1 MKEEREA
8 TILSTPSN
16 KEVRRTMKTREEVA
30 HMLRLRRQ
38 GLTPYRI
45 AAVLGCSR
53 ATVVRYLR
61 QEGWRPMA
69 KARRLEGLE
78 TWLEERFLRH
88 GGNADVVRQE
98 LQEEHGIEVS
108 LRTVERA
115 VQPLRQR
122 LRSTRLACVRFE
134 SPPGDQLQIDF
145 GSKRVEIAG
154 RSCRAHVF
162 VATLGYSRRQFAA
175 AYRDETQRSWM
186 DGMDRAFRHYGGV
199 PRTVLMD
206 NPTALVAVPR
216 SGSRPPVFNERLQ
229 AFARY
234 WGFEPRACHPY
245 RAQTKGK
252 DERSVGYVKR
262 NALAGRQFASWAGLD
277 RHLLDWLDAV
287 ADRRIHG
294 STGATPRERFALEL
308 PLLAPV
314 DDRPPYGSPRELV
327 RKVSRDCAV
336 ALDTNQYSVPWRLVG
351 EEVRVS
357 VTDAKVRVYR
367 GSELVAEHDRVV
379 DGHHR
384 RVVDRSHY
392 EDLGQPDRPPVVS
405 PAEGDLAR
413 PLEVYESL
421 VEVLTA

>member
-1 MKEEREA
+1 MKQEREA
-8 TILSTPSN
+8 TIVSTGSD
-16 KEVRRTMKTREEVA
+16 KEVRRTMKTREEVE

-53 ATVVRYLR
+53 TTVVRYLR
-61 QEGWRPMA
+61 QEEWRPIE
-69 KARRLEGLE
+69 KSRRLAGLE
-78 TWLEERFLRH
+78 PWLEERFLRH
-88 GGNADVVRQE
+88 EGNADVVRQE
-98 LQEEHGIEVS
+98 LLEEHGIEVS

-122 LRSTRLACVRFE
+122 LRLARSACVRFE
-134 SPPGDQLQIDF
+134 SRPGDQLQIDF
-145 GSKRVEIAG
+145 GVKRVEIAG
-154 RSCRAHVF
+154 RSCKVHVF
-162 VATLGYSRRQFAA
+162 VSTLGYSRRQFAA

-186 DGMDRAFRHYGGV
+186 DGMERAFRHYGGV

-206 NPTALVAVPR
+206 NPTALVARPR
-216 SGSRPPVFNERLQ
+216 SGSRPPVFNERLR

-252 DERSVGYVKR
+252 DERSVGYVKS
-262 NALAGRQFASWAGLD
+262 NALAGRAFASWGELD
-277 RHLLDWLDAV
+277 RHLATWLAAV
-287 ADRRIHG
+287 ADLRIHG
-294 STGATPRERFALEL
+294 STGASPRERFTLEL
-308 PLLAPV
+308 PLLAPL

-367 GSELVAEHDRVV
+367 GSELVAEHERVI
-379 DGHHR
+379 DEHHR
-384 RVVDRSHY
+384 RVVDQAHFV
-392 EDLGQPDRPPVVS
+392 DLGQPDRAAVVAPS
-405 PAEGDLAR
+405 EKDLAR

-421 VEVLTA
+421 VEGMTA